1 MNIEQRYSPR
11 TLLLQSHSCQALG
24 NSMPLTQS
32 RVPSPRKS
40 NDGRALSNRN
50 LVSRRESLDALPT
63 PPSRFQSPDEGK
75 DLAEK
80 SVKWKNFVASF
91 PTPVKAVGETSESS
105 SSPAGNPLSLSKR
118 RRDSIQSYDS
128 IPTPPSRYESPDAK
142 ERGRVEMPD
151 QIKKVLVSSLVK
163 DCDST
168 VTKREEDA
176 PLDPTVSTTV
186 STHETSAVDED
197 DVRSTLVSRIPPHIK
212 SQLPL
217 NEWYRILRPSL
228 LLEAPCP
235 ESDSIYSDLSYGF
248 SDDRSQPSAATGE
261 IYDDLYGTDDEE
273 EEVMMAHEVK
283 DNRRPRIEDSE
294 IDADDDAHNIIED
307 DSNGQCATKTQ
318 LSEGDQIMEDSEIA
332 NGAQKTSEQ
341 EKRTVQENSGHAW
354 MDAHRLTYHTI
365 YYSTDQESKDQGF
378 EEDLEG
384 LEMEQ
389 ESESANHESASP
401 VQRVKK
407 RVSFGRAQVRWHE
420 RILDVHPCTSSGPSI
435 GIGWKYFE
443 GEEPIIWDNETSDEM
458 RLSRRVREEMI
469 SNLGYSTRDIAKAVR
484 KTLKIKNQRR
494 RTINNLQAK
503 VVNIEKAESVA
514 ENVQRKIR
522 KLQSRLVPF
531 RKSHSI

>member
-1 MNIEQRYSPR
+1 
-11 TLLLQSHSCQALG
+11 
-24 NSMPLTQS
+24 
-32 RVPSPRKS
+32 
-40 NDGRALSNRN
+40 
-50 LVSRRESLDALPT
+50 
-63 PPSRFQSPDEGK
+63 
-75 DLAEK
+75 
-80 SVKWKNFVASF
+80 
-91 PTPVKAVGETSESS
+91 
-105 SSPAGNPLSLSKR
+105 
-118 RRDSIQSYDS
+118 
-128 IPTPPSRYESPDAK
+128 
-142 ERGRVEMPD
+142 MPD

-176 PLDPTVSTTV
+176 PLDPTV

-248 SDDRSQPSAATGE
+248 SDDRSQPSAATSE
-261 IYDDLYGTDDEE
+261 NYDDLYGTDDEE
-273 EEVMMAHEVK
+273 EEIMMAHEVK

-389 ESESANHESASP
+389 SESAGPVGDRAPRLPSATESPGEAYQAGSP
-401 VQRVKK
+401 
-407 RVSFGRAQVRWHE
+407 APRW
-420 RILDVHPCTSSGPSI
+420 SA
-435 GIGWKYFE
+435 
-443 GEEPIIWDNETSDEM
+443 
-458 RLSRRVREEMI
+458 RR
-469 SNLGYSTRDIAKAVR
+469 GK
-484 KTLKIKNQRR
+484 
-494 RTINNLQAK
+494 
-503 VVNIEKAESVA
+503 
-514 ENVQRKIR
+514 
-522 KLQSRLVPF
+522 
-531 RKSHSI
+531 